1 MKRKAT
7 GNRLRQQAISVTRFM
22 NAYLAPALVAFSC
35 CQILLLP
42 LALRRRTTVSAQRDA
57 MWRDRLPLVLR
68 LLRPA
73 VCWYASAIDQSLA
86 SHKREIVQTQLN
98 AAGAGYMITP
108 AEFLVIRRF
117 AFILGVAVA
126 MYVIFVLGVTDPLY
140 IAMAGTIAP
149 FAYLYPAIW
158 LREATQKRQ
167 ARFEKEF
174 PFFLDVL
181 VLGMKAGLTFAAA
194 VEQAIDQMRD
204 GPVRQEFSR
213 YLRET
218 RTGVA
223 RRLALDRV
231 ATRVVIPAVTNF
243 VSSVTQ
249 ADETGGSLGDVLADQ
264 ARQRRVERFLR
275 AEKLANQAPVK
286 MLFPLIALLFPI
298 TFIIIGFPIV
308 IQLVE
313 SGALEIF

>member
-1 MKRKAT
+1 
-7 GNRLRQQAISVTRFM
+7 M
-22 NAYLAPALVAFSC
+22 NAYLAPALAALSC
-35 CQILLLP
+35 GLILLLP
-42 LALRRRTTVSAQRDA
+42 LALRQRATQSADRDA
-57 MWRDRLPLVLR
+57 AWRDELPIVLR
-68 LLRPA
+68 FLRPA
-73 VCWYASAIDQSLA
+73 MRWYASGVDKSLA
-86 SHKREIVQTQLN
+86 SHKREVLQTQLN
-98 AAGAGYMITP
+98 AAGAAYMITP
-108 AEFLVIRRF
+108 AEFLVIRRL
-117 AFILGVAVA
+117 AFIVGTAVA
-126 MYVIFVLGVTDPLY
+126 MYVILALDVTDPLY
-140 IAMAGTIAP
+140 IALVGTLAP

-167 ARFEKEF
+167 SRFEKEF

-181 VLGMKAGLTFAAA
+181 VLGMKAGLTFTAA
-194 VEQAIDQMRD
+194 VEQAVDHLRD

-223 RRLALDRV
+223 RRVALDRV
-231 ATRVVIPAVTNF
+231 AARVVIPAVTNF
-243 VSSVTQ
+243 VASVTQ
-249 ADETGGSLGDVLADQ
+249 AEETGGSLGEVLADQ
-264 ARQRRVERFLR
+264 ARQRRAERFAR

-308 IQLVE
+308 IQLIE